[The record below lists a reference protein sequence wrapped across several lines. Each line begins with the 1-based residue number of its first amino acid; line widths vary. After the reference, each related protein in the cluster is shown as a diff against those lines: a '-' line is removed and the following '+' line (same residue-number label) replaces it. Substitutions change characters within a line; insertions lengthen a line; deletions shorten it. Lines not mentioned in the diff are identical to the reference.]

1 MIMSSP
7 PPLHVA
13 IVDDDESLCRSL
25 ARLLRASGMQPVTYT
40 CAEDFLVDR
49 KSPSFDCLLLDVQL
63 GGMSGIE
70 LARRLRAQGGHPPFI
85 FITAHDDAQTHA
97 DAMVVGCAAYFRKN
111 DPGADIVQAIRRL
124 AG

>member
-1 MIMSSP
+1 MNTSSP
-7 PPLHVA
+7 PLYVA

-25 ARLLRASGMQPVTYT
+25 ARLLRASGMQPIAYAS
-40 CAEDFLVDR
+40 AEDFLADD
-49 KSPSFDCLLLDVQL
+49 KSPRFDCVVLDVQL

-70 LARRLRAQGGHPPFI
+70 LARRLRARGGHPPFI

-97 DAMVVGCAAYFRKN
+97 EAMSAGCAAYFRKN

-124 AG
+124 AR

>member
-1 MIMSSP
+1 MNTSSP
-7 PPLHVA
+7 PLYVA

-25 ARLLRASGMQPVTYT
+25 ARLLRASGMQPIAYAS
-40 CAEDFLVDR
+40 AEDFLADD
-49 KSPSFDCLLLDVQL
+49 KSPRFDCVVLDVQL

-70 LARRLRAQGGHPPFI
+70 LARRLRARGGHPPFI

-97 DAMVVGCAAYFRKN
+97 EAMAAGCAAYFRKN

-124 AG
+124 AR